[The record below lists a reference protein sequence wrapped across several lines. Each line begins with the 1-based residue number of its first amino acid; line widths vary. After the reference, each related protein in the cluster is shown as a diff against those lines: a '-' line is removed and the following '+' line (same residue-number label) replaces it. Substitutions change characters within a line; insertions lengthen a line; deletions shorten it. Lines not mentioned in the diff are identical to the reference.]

1 MKKNTFKKVAA
12 LSVACAMSAGLL
24 AGCGGGSSASS
35 AATPSAGDSSASSEV
50 AAPTAATV
58 EGGTVTIYQQS
69 DPTTV
74 VAWDCR
80 ATQNVFWQSICQETL
95 MVYDGNG
102 NPQNWLIDSIT
113 PDADALTYTIK
124 IKEGIKFSDGSDLNA
139 DAVAWN
145 LNKYKA
151 EGVMSASLYSKFDN
165 AEVTGD

>member
-1 MKKNTFKKVAA
+1 
-12 LSVACAMSAGLL
+12 
-24 AGCGGGSSASS
+24 
-35 AATPSAGDSSASSEV
+35 
-50 AAPTAATV
+50 
-58 EGGTVTIYQQS
+58 
-69 DPTTV
+69 
-74 VAWDCR
+74 
-80 ATQNVFWQSICQETL
+80 

-151 EGVMSASLYSKFDN
+151 EGVMSASQSLTMLRLPAIMRSSATSAVGILCSPTRWHVPAPSPRRKPIITT
-165 AEVTGD
+165 AATRMPTATS